1 MGLGVIDQGSGFS
14 AAKYFAR
21 KGAKVIVT
29 DYTKQSELNPKTIA
43 QLKKY
48 KNVQL
53 VLGKH
58 REQDFKNRDLII
70 RNPGVHWDSKY
81 LKIARSNNIPV
92 KTDLGIF
99 FDEIQDKGIQV
110 IGITGTRGKT
120 TTAYLVYEILR
131 ANRARLLPS
140 RKREVYIGG
149 NVGNSPLNFVDKLKK
164 NDLVVL
170 EVSSFLLHE
179 LSNGHFNV
187 ACFTNLLEDHM
198 NFYKSMTCY
207 KKDKVNIFKN
217 QTADDFVVLNR
228 LDPRVKSLGNRTRA
242 KVKYFGKENIKDL
255 KIIGQHNQA
264 NMAAAFEICKIFK
277 VPKTVMIK
285 VAKNFKGVPNRLE
298 LVREYKGRKFYN
310 DTTATSPDAAIA
322 ALNAFNKKVILIS
335 GGNTKELSLK
345 RLTDLMKKKVK
356 TLILLPGNANKDLP
370 KGENVKTMDQAVALA
385 WENSKEGDVILL
397 SPGLTWLPV
406 MNEFKRGEEFV
417 KFVKK
422 LK

>member
-14 AAKYFAR
+14 AAKYFA
-21 KGAKVIVT
+21 KKKAKVIVT
-29 DYTKQSELNPKTIA
+29 DYTKQTKLNPNTISE
-43 QLKKY
+43 LKKY
-48 KNVQL
+48 KNIQL
-53 VLGKH
+53 VFGRH
-58 REQDFKNRDLII
+58 RDQDFKNRDLII

-92 KTDLGIF
+92 MTDLGIF
-99 FDEIQDKGIQV
+99 FDEIKDKDIKV

-120 TTAYLVYEILR
+120 TTSYLTYEILK
-131 ANRARLLPS
+131 AKYKNR
-140 RKREVYIGG
+140 VFIGG

-164 NDLVVL
+164 NDIVIL
-170 EVSSFLLHE
+170 EVSSFLLHD
-179 LSNGHFNV
+179 LKSGHFNV

-207 KKDKVNIFKN
+207 KKDKINIFRN
-217 QTADDFVVLNR
+217 QTEKDFMVLNR
-228 LDPRVKSLGNRTRA
+228 LDPRIKSLGNRTKAR
-242 KVKYFGKENIKDL
+242 VKYFGKENIKDL
-255 KIIGQHNQA
+255 KIIGKHNQA
-264 NMAAAFEICKIFK
+264 NIAAAFEICKIFT
-277 VPKTVMIK
+277 VPKSTMLK

-298 LVREYKGRKFYN
+298 LIREYKGRKFYN

-322 ALNAFNKKVILIS
+322 ALNAFDGKVILIS

-345 RLTDLMKKKVK
+345 KLAALMKKKVK

-370 KGENVKTMDQAVALA
+370 KGKDVKNIQDAVELA
-385 WENSKEGDVILL
+385 WEESKEGDIILL

-406 MNEFKRGEEFV
+406 MNEFQRGEEFV
-417 KFVKK
+417 KFVKN